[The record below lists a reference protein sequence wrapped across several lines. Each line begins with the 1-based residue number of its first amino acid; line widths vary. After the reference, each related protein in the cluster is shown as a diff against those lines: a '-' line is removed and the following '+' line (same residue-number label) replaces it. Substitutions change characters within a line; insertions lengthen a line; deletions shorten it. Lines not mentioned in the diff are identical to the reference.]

1 MGEAS
6 YTCFS
11 AAGNPQAELEWEVWA
26 ANGEPIEFTAEDVA
40 DDKRKVSELLLTS
53 TRSHKKINILCISHN
68 SAGTVEASFTTDVT
82 YQPENILLT
91 VPSILSQMDSSSFY
105 CSTDDSHPAA
115 TLHWSVLKYSENTK
129 KSVSI
134 DADSVE
140 TYETALKEGGV
151 QTHSVLTLPP
161 RSSVSGGYVNI
172 TCQAENNPF
181 LQDSINVEI
190 TALGNVESAVD
201 DESYEAASGKVDSL
215 HDTDVML
222 EYPSGNQTTD
232 YEDFNKIIDYDTS
245 GRIESGLRKSE
256 SDEIESLEKNEEVEE
271 DMVRLVPAEYIDEY
285 EDEYVL
291 KENDEVSRFRAEMKS
306 KALEDDAVSKESID
320 SYPQDTILDATYK
333 NTAIDVTYGEAKES
347 NAADDETFNRA
358 ESEAAGVP
366 LSLEGA
372 SASKQHVDLSTFA
385 ESNSVSCTHH
395 WFSLTLPLIWL
406 FKRI

>member
-1 MGEAS
+1 MG
-6 YTCFS
+6 
-11 AAGNPQAELEWEVWA
+11 
-26 ANGEPIEFTAEDVA
+26 EDVA
-40 DDKRKVSELLLTS
+40 DDKRKVSELSMTS

-82 YQPENILLT
+82 YPPENILLT
-91 VPSILSQMDSSSFY
+91 GPSTLSQMDSSSFY
-105 CSTDDSHPAA
+105 CSTDDSHPAI
-115 TLHWSVLKYSENTK
+115 TLHWSVLEYSENTK
-129 KSVSI
+129 ESVSI
-134 DADSVE
+134 YADSVE

-161 RSSVSGGYVNI
+161 HSSVSEGYVNI
-172 TCQAENNPF
+172 TCQAENDPS

-190 TALGNVESAVD
+190 TAPGNVESSGD
-201 DESYEAASGKVDSL
+201 NESFAAASGKVDSL

-232 YEDFNKIIDYDTS
+232 YEDFNKILDYDTD
-245 GRIESGLRKSE
+245 GRIMSGLQKSE

-271 DMVRLVPAEYIDEY
+271 DVVRLVPAKYMDEY
-285 EDEYVL
+285 ENDYVL
-291 KENDEVSRFRAEMKS
+291 KENDEVSRFRAKMKS
-306 KALEDDAVSKESID
+306 KALEDDAVSKESIY
-320 SYPQDTILDATYK
+320 SYSEDTILDATYK

-347 NAADDETFNRA
+347 NAADAETFNRA

-366 LSLEGA
+366 LSLEGP

-385 ESNSVSCTHH
+385 ESNSVACTLH

-406 FKRI
+406 LKRI

>member
-40 DDKRKVSELLLTS
+40 DDKRKFSHLTLTT
-53 TRSHKKINILCISHN
+53 TRSHKKINVLCISRN
-68 SAGTVEASFTTDVT
+68 SAGTVEASIATDVI
-82 YQPENILLT
+82 YLPENILLT
-91 VPSILSQMDSSSFY
+91 GPSTLSQTESSSFY

-161 RSSVSGGYVNI
+161 RSSVSEGYVNV
-172 TCQAENNPF
+172 TCQAENDPF
-181 LQDSINVEI
+181 LQDSITVGI
-190 TALGNVESAVD
+190 TGNVESSGD
-201 DESYEAASGKVDSL
+201 DESYAAASGKVDSL
-215 HDTDVML
+215 HDIDVML
-222 EYPSGNQTTD
+222 EYPSGNHTTD
-232 YEDFNKIIDYDTS
+232 YEDFNKILDYDTD
-245 GRIESGLRKSE
+245 GRIVSGLRKSE
-256 SDEIESLEKNEEVEE
+256 SDEIESLEKKEEVEE
-271 DMVRLVPAEYIDEY
+271 DMVRLVPAEYTDEY
-285 EDEYVL
+285 EDDYVL
-291 KENDEVSRFRAEMKS
+291 KENDEVSRFRAKMKS
-306 KALEDDAVSKESID
+306 KALEDDAVNEESID
-320 SYPQDTILDATYK
+320 SYSEDTILDATYK
-333 NTAIDVTYGEAKES
+333 HTAIDVTYGEAKES

-366 LSLEGA
+366 LSLEGP

-385 ESNSVSCTHH
+385 ESNSVACTLH

-406 FKRI
+406 LKRI